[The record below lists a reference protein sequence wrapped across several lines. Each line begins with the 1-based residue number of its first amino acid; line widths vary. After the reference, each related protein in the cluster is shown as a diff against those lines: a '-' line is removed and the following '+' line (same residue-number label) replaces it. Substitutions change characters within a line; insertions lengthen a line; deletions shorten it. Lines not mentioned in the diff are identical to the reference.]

1 MIHNRSFTP
10 NRSVLLLTASVALV
24 VLVGAAFALGRI
36 TVSIPANPAVGA
48 DQPAPSV
55 SHDARQAIDA
65 YAARW
70 DGLAQMYTNV
80 QRAANAD
87 AARWTGLA
95 EMYTNVK
102 LPPGADPNVQRA
114 ANADAARWTGLAEA
128 YAKSGDA
135 QQAMDAYAARW
146 AGLAQLYAE
155 PTAGTISESQQANVS
170 VAAHYTGLA
179 IQEYARTGN
188 REFLPTCI
196 SQDVLALLP
205 SIGDDSWR
213 SEVASCSQ

>member
-70 DGLAQMYTNV
+70 DGLAQMYT
-80 QRAANAD
+80 
-87 AARWTGLA
+87 
-95 EMYTNVK
+95 
-102 LPPGADPNVQRA
+102 NVQRA